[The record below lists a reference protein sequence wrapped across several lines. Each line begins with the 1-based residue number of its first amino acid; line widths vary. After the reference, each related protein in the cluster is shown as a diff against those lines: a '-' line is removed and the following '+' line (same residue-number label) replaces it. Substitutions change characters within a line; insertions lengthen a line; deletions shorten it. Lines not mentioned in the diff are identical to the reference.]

1 MKRIASLF
9 AGAAL
14 IFVGTSRV
22 EAGARE
28 RPRKCTSVSGVIAGT
43 VISKADAAQPVVLG
57 TVTGSLQGA
66 IQGVVTSLASQPSG
80 VLELDISDH
89 FVTHEGFV
97 LETSDKAVLTP
108 VGAAGVYQQN
118 TRYTVSGGSGRFE
131 HASGT
136 FTSHG
141 ETDLNRGLVTSRYE
155 GEICGVAD

>member
-1 MKRIASLF
+1 MKHIVSLL
-9 AGAAL
+9 AAAAL
-14 IFVGTSRV
+14 IFTGTTRV
-22 EAGARE
+22 AAGTRE
-28 RPRKCTSVSGVIAGT
+28 RPRKCISVSGVIAGT

-66 IQGVVTSLASQPSG
+66 VQGVVTSLASQPSG
-80 VLELDISDH
+80 VLELAINDH
-89 FVTHEGFV
+89 FLTHEGFV

-108 VGAAGVYQQN
+108 AGAPGVYQQN
-118 TRYTVSGGSGRFE
+118 TRYSVSGGSGRFE
-131 HASGT
+131 HASGV